1 MTAFFAGFNGLTSQ
15 MIDPEFRDLAD
26 QLTALQ
32 PRFRRF
38 AYGLTGSMDEA
49 DDLVQNAYERAFNRL
64 HQWKP
69 GTRLDSWMFRIIQ
82 TVHLNGIDSQR
93 VRQRYASDT
102 DPDDVATRKQNSP
115 EANLQ
120 FDEVRKLVAQL
131 PEDQRVVLLLVA
143 VEGVS
148 YKEAAEVLRVPIGTV
163 TSRIARARATLVSGL
178 DERPK
183 PKLVTDNSSS
193 SQRKSS

>member
-1 MTAFFAGFNGLTSQ
+1 
-15 MIDPEFRDLAD
+15 MIDPKYREIVD

-38 AYGLTGSMDEA
+38 AYGLTGSMDQA
-49 DDLVQNAYERAFNRL
+49 DDLVQNAYERAFTRL

-82 TVHLNGIDSQR
+82 TVHLNGIDASR
-93 VRQRYASDT
+93 VRQRYASDV
-102 DPDDVATRKQNSP
+102 DPADVQAHRQSSP
-115 EANLQ
+115 ESSLQ
-120 FDEVRKLVAQL
+120 FEQVRKLVAQL

-148 YKEAAEVLRVPIGTV
+148 YKEASEILNVPIGTV
-163 TSRIARARATLVSGL
+163 TSRIARARSALVSGL

-183 PKLVTDNSSS
+183 PKLVSDNTA
-193 SQRKSS
+193 K

>member
-1 MTAFFAGFNGLTSQ
+1 
-15 MIDPEFRDLAD
+15 MIEPEFREVAE

-69 GTRLDSWMFRIIQ
+69 GTRLDSWMYRIIQ
-82 TVHLNGIDSQR
+82 TVHLNGIESRR
-93 VRQRYASDT
+93 VRQRYASET
-102 DPDDVATRKQNSP
+102 DPEDVPARRQNSP

-120 FDEVRKLVAQL
+120 FEEVRKLVAAL
-131 PEDQRVVLLLVA
+131 PEDQRTVILLVA

-148 YKEAAEVLRVPIGTV
+148 YKEAAEILRVPIGTV

-183 PKLVTDNSSS
+183 PKLVADNS
-193 SQRKSS
+193 R